1 MDVKRTLTEAIASV
15 RQMVV
20 GLTANAAQ
28 VAERGVSADFI
39 ARGKEIMERVQK
51 LNDEQEALK
60 TAAKLKTE
68 ELNAAADEMKAWQ
81 SEATK
86 AVKLAY
92 HNQPTKWSDFGLTAK
107 R

>member
-1 MDVKRTLTEAIASV
+1 MEVKKSLTEAIASV

-28 VAERGVSADFI
+28 VAGRGVTAEFT
-39 ARGKEIMERVQK
+39 ARGKAIIEKVQT

-60 TAAKLKTE
+60 TALKLKTE
-68 ELNAAADEMKAWQ
+68 ELNAAAAEMKAWQ
-81 SEATK
+81 SEASK